1 VTWSRELLSEPPLEA
16 LKGPEP
22 HPAVPA
28 AVVRLPVVPAPEPTV
43 VLVPE
48 LELELELELFPQAVS
63 GALPQLLPTTPQA
76 LLVGT
81 PPEWSP

>member
-1 VTWSRELLSEPPLEA
+1 MTWSRELLSEPPLEA

-28 AVVRLPVVPAPEPTV
+28 AVVRLAVVPAPEPTV
-43 VLVPE
+43 VLAP
-48 LELELELELFPQAVS
+48 ELELELELFPQAVS
-63 GALPQLLPTTPQA
+63 GASPQLLPTTPQA